1 MWFFIPCYKLLN
13 MYLIKINKRKEAS
26 FDNTIRD
33 LVYENRIFVNGLEDG
48 YVKDKHDAK
57 HYETKE
63 EALSA
68 VSEDWEM
75 VVKA

>member
-1 MWFFIPCYKLLN
+1 MVLTPCYKLLN
-13 MYLIKINKRKEAS
+13 MYLIKINKRKEDK
-26 FDNTIRD
+26 FDNSIRE
-33 LVYENRIFVNGLEDG
+33 LVYEDMIYVNGLEDG
-48 YVKDKHDAK
+48 YVKEKQNAK

-68 VSEDWEM
+68 ISEEYEM